1 MRDRFHPILRKIRL
15 VLTCILGVRGCNIE
29 KIFYT
34 LDWLALCYADEE
46 VIVDVYGASKF
57 SADTDWDT
65 VDSCL
70 AFLSCDRF
78 HRSNFSVGNK
88 FLATPQLI
96 SMRFI
101 FVFDHNPDF

>member
-1 MRDRFHPILRKIRL
+1 MYSWCKRL
-15 VLTCILGVRGCNIE
+15 QHR

-70 AFLSCDRF
+70 AF
-78 HRSNFSVGNK
+78 
-88 FLATPQLI
+88 FLAI
-96 SMRFI
+96 GFI
-101 FVFDHNPDF
+101 VPIFGWN

>member
-1 MRDRFHPILRKIRL
+1 MYSWCKRL
-15 VLTCILGVRGCNIE
+15 QHR

-46 VIVDVYGASKF
+46 VIVDVYGASKL

-78 HRSNFSVGNK
+78 HRSNFLVGNK
-88 FLATPQLI
+88 CLAIRQLLRMKFI
-96 SMRFI
+96 SSLI
-101 FVFDHNPDF
+101 IIVTSG